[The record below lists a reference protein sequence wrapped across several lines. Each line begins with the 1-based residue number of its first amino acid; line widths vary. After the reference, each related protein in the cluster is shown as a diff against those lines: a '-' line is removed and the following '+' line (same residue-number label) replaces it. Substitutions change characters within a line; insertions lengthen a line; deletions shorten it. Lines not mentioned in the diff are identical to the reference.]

1 MYNRWVD
8 RPPPRPSAGGNR
20 AQPAPKEKRP
30 PVQRTDGL
38 QSLLNGLLGGKLDT
52 SDIILLLIL
61 LLLYMDS
68 GDEDFLIMLIVIAL
82 SI

>member
-61 LLLYMDS
+61 LLLPKRQKNDNGGYA
-68 GDEDFLIMLIVIAL
+68 DEEI
-82 SI
+82 